1 MAKIAHT
8 HTSPRNAQ
16 TTRDPHYANST
27 KNLAQFQLQLETKAT
42 TKPKIVV
49 IASKVAEQYHLAR
62 RGRVTCEE
70 ALRGLLTIAYGG
82 PVDALVGC
90 LRRGMQSRGAM
101 GWDGCNGRTPRGEYR
116 KVVVMHEGSSAISRR
131 PPEMRKH
138 RLVVDVQDQLPT
150 KAVSETLRA
159 RAYGRCQ
166 QLTYKLHAHLG
177 LRSSAF
183 LQGACLLLLLQ
194 PATPATTTHR
204 RGAHPEPTSPERESA
219 CAASLEMPRRK

>member
-1 MAKIAHT
+1 MKRRQ
-8 HTSPRNAQ
+8 PQ
-16 TTRDPHYANST
+16 
-27 KNLAQFQLQLETKAT
+27 
-42 TKPKIVV
+42 TKPKIGV
-49 IASKVAEQYHLAR
+49 IASKVAEQYRLAR

-219 CAASLEMPRRK
+219 RPAWRCLGENDKCPSIFGHIGLHRP

>member
-8 HTSPRNAQ
+8 RTSPRHAQ
-16 TTRDPHYANST
+16 TTRDLHYANST
-27 KNLAQFQLQLETKAT
+27 KKLAQFQLQLETKAT

-177 LRSSAF
+177 LQSSAF
-183 LQGACLLLLLQ
+183 LQSACLLLLLQ
-194 PATPATTTHR
+194 PATPATTAHC
-204 RGAHPEPTSPERESA
+204 RGVRPERTNQPGA
-219 CAASLEMPRRK
+219 RTW